1 MAFEFKLP
9 DLGEGIREAEVL
21 AVKVSE
27 GQIIK
32 EDQIL
37 FEVETDK
44 AVVEI
49 PSPVAGKITKV
60 LVKNGQIV
68 TVGSVM
74 ISIEESGQKEN
85 GHQTRAAASGKES
98 EREKDKGTAAVLQSG
113 QATAQATS
121 DVTIIASPATRQL
134 AREMKIDL
142 HKVAGT
148 GSGGKISK
156 EDILAYAESLKGKSA
171 QPASKSNGGKDG
183 GKDNLS
189 AEAITLPDFAKF
201 GEIERV
207 PMRSLRRKT
216 AQLMALSWSK
226 IPHVTHCDEANV
238 SELEKLRSKCQDLV
252 KKQGAK
258 ITLTAFIMKAVSI
271 ALQEF
276 PEFNTSFDEQAEE
289 IIFKRYYNLGMAV
302 ATERGL
308 IVPVIKSVDK
318 KSIVDL
324 AIEIGEIA
332 EKARA
337 AKSELSELQGATFT
351 VTNIGA
357 IGGTSA
363 TPIIHYPEAAI
374 LAVMKTVEKPIVKNG
389 KIEIGLIMPL
399 CLAFDHR
406 LADGAQA
413 ARFTR
418 AIIKMLEGPQ
428 SFEKH
433 LGA

>member
-1 MAFEFKLP
+1 MSFDFKLP
-9 DLGEGIREAEVL
+9 DLGEGIHEAEVL
-21 AVKVSE
+21 AVKVAE
-27 GQIIK
+27 GQIIS

-49 PSPVAGKITKV
+49 PSPVAGKILKV
-60 LVKNGQIV
+60 LVKSGQII
-68 TVGSVM
+68 TVETVM
-74 ISIEESGQKEN
+74 ISIEESGQKQVQHTKNISTNAE
-85 GHQTRAAASGKES
+85 TS
-98 EREKDKGTAAVLQSG
+98 DK
-113 QATAQATS
+113 ATAKTSTKNTDVISQNDQSATGAT
-121 DVTIIASPATRQL
+121 VIASPATRQL

-142 HKVAGT
+142 HKVTGT
-148 GSGGKISK
+148 GVGGKISK
-156 EDILAYAESLKGKSA
+156 EDIFAYAESLTAKTSVSSPAA
-171 QPASKSNGGKDG
+171 QSTSKIST
-183 GKDNLS
+183 LS
-189 AEAITLPDFAKF
+189 ETTVLPDFTKF
-201 GEIERV
+201 GEIERI

-226 IPHVTHCDEANV
+226 IPHVMHSDEANITA
-238 SELEKLRSKCQDLV
+238 LEKFRIECQSLV
-252 KKQGAK
+252 KKQSAK
-258 ITLTAFIMKAVSI
+258 MTLTAFILKAVSI

-276 PEFNTSFDEQAEE
+276 PEFNTSLDEQTEE

-308 IVPVIKSVDK
+308 IVPVIKAVDK
-318 KSIVDL
+318 KNIVDL
-324 AIEIGEIA
+324 AIEISEVA

-357 IGGTSA
+357 IGGISA

-374 LAVMKTVEKPIVKNG
+374 LAVMKTIEKPIVKNG

-413 ARFTR
+413 AKFVR
-418 AIIKMLEGPQ
+418 AIIKMLEEPKF
-428 SFEKH
+428 FEKH

>member
-1 MAFEFKLP
+1 MSFDFKLP

-21 AVKVSE
+21 AVKVAE
-27 GQIIK
+27 GQAIS

-49 PSPVAGKITKV
+49 PSPVAGKALRV
-60 LVKNGQIV
+60 LVKPGQIV
-68 TVGSVM
+68 VVGNVM
-74 ISIEESGQKEN
+74 ISIEESGQTQIATPENISANVERRTNKQSTDKEAN
-85 GHQTRAAASGKES
+85 PTPHN
-98 EREKDKGTAAVLQSG
+98 G
-113 QATAQATS
+113 QAIAEAP
-121 DVTIIASPATRQL
+121 IIATPATRQL

-142 HKVAGT
+142 HKVPAT
-148 GSGGKISK
+148 GPGGKISK
-156 EDILAYAESLKGKSA
+156 EDVLAYAESSNKQVPAIPGIAHSA
-171 QPASKSNGGKDG
+171 AVAN
-183 GKDNLS
+183 
-189 AEAITLPDFAKF
+189 TLPDFAKF

-216 AQLMALSWSK
+216 AQLMALSWSRR
-226 IPHVTHCDEANV
+226 PHVTHCDEANIT
-238 SELEKLRSKCQDLV
+238 ELEIFRNRVQYQDQV

-258 ITLTAFIMKAVSI
+258 LTLTVFIMKAVAL

-276 PEFNTSFDEQAEE
+276 PEFNTSFDEQSDE

-318 KSIVDL
+318 KNIFEL
-324 AIEIGEIA
+324 AVEISEVA

-357 IGGTSA
+357 IGGISA

-374 LAVMKTVEKPIVKNG
+374 LAVMKTTERAINKNG
-389 KIEIGLIMPL
+389 NLENVLIVPL

-413 ARFTR
+413 AKFTR
-418 AIIKMLEGPQ
+418 AIIKMLENPR